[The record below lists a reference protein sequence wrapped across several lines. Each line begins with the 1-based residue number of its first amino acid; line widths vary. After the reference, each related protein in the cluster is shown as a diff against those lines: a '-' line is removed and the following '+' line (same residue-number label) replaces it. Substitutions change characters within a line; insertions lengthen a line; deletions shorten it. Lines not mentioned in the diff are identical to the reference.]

1 MKYLTVY
8 TLSYFTILT
17 IFVYLINSP
26 QIITNDKKGLI
37 REYYIENFIN
47 IINFDYFLILIYLGF
62 NYMLIKIFKIESL
75 IGEILINILG
85 TILISGGFMLYF
97 LSRPLNKNSF
107 FSKWFHSVKW
117 RAVVFDIF
125 LILLTF
131 LLIKLIY
138 NRMNN

>member
-1 MKYLTVY
+1 
-8 TLSYFTILT
+8 
-17 IFVYLINSP
+17 
-26 QIITNDKKGLI
+26 
-37 REYYIENFIN
+37 
-47 IINFDYFLILIYLGF
+47 
-62 NYMLIKIFKIESL
+62 MLIKIFKIESL
-75 IGEILINILG
+75 IGEILINIVG
-85 TILISGGFMLYF
+85 TILISGTFMLYF